1 MKDALYGQYL
11 FSMLCLYIIVNEEK
25 YYICHQNIFFNFVN
39 LWARTQ
45 LAYKYDGNKILFVI
59 IFSMLLRVQKKRESK
74 HFLDVLNYL
83 NNEKSR
89 I

>member
-45 LAYKYDGNKILFVI
+45 LAYKYKGNKILFVI
-59 IFSMLLRVQKKRESK
+59 TFFNAITCTKEE
-74 HFLDVLNYL
+74 
-83 NNEKSR
+83 EKQTFPGCTKLP
-89 I
+89 

>member
-1 MKDALYGQYL
+1 MKDAFYGQYL

-45 LAYKYDGNKILFVI
+45 LAYKYDRNNFLFIIYFFNAITCIL
-59 IFSMLLRVQKKRESK
+59 EE
-74 HFLDVLNYL
+74 
-83 NNEKSR
+83 EKQ
-89 I
+89 IHPGCTKLP

>member
-45 LAYKYDGNKILFVI
+45 LAYKYDGNKIQFI
-59 IFSMLLRVQKKRESK
+59 IKKFNAITCILEE
-74 HFLDVLNYL
+74 
-83 NNEKSR
+83 EKQ
-89 I
+89 IHPGCTKLP

>member
-45 LAYKYDGNKILFVI
+45 LAYKYDGNKFLFIIYFFNAITCILEEGKQ
-59 IFSMLLRVQKKRESK
+59 IFPGCTTLP
-74 HFLDVLNYL
+74 
-83 NNEKSR
+83 
-89 I
+89 

>member
-45 LAYKYDGNKILFVI
+45 LAYQYDRNNFLFIIYFFNAIKCIL
-59 IFSMLLRVQKKRESK
+59 EE
-74 HFLDVLNYL
+74 
-83 NNEKSR
+83 EKQ
-89 I
+89 IHPGCTKLP

>member
-1 MKDALYGQYL
+1 MKDAFYGQYL

-45 LAYKYDGNKILFVI
+45 LAYKYDGNKILFI
-59 IFSMLLRVQKKRESK
+59 IKKFNAITCILEE
-74 HFLDVLNYL
+74 
-83 NNEKSR
+83 EKQ
-89 I
+89 IHPGCTKLP